1 MLPSFITPDKIP
13 HKPGIY
19 IYKDEKGKVIYVGK
33 AVDLYSRVS
42 SYFSKSWHDVKT
54 TKLVEN
60 IRNIET
66 IIVESEIEA
75 LILEANLIKKFMP
88 LYNIR
93 LTDDKDYL
101 YIVVTDEEY
110 PKIVTARKKDLIK
123 VKKWFGP
130 YPSATTVKQTLK
142 KLRRIF
148 PWCQNPGGG
157 AWGIAR
163 GNKPQSKTT
172 SHEPRATSRRACFYF
187 HIGQCPGACVGTVS
201 KADYDKNI
209 KRFSKFLDGKKQE
222 LLDDLF
228 KEMDSLSRDRKF
240 EEAAKIKKIVEGIN
254 YITSPNKITN
264 YLVNPN
270 FLEDLNNNSL
280 EELQRDL
287 NLPERPARIEAYDI
301 SNFQGKEA
309 TGSMVVLTNGEIDK
323 SQYRRFKIKI
333 TGKPNDF
340 AMHAEMMGRRL
351 KHPEWPLPQ
360 LFLIDGGRGQVSSV
374 KAVIDKHSSLV
385 NSGNSSL
392 RLPEEGRVGT
402 AKSVTRQSQTL
413 EGVHQADENHE
424 RTGIASESASRRTL
438 RNDVGQIPIYGI
450 AKREEWLYPPEGE
463 PIKLPKKSLALRL
476 LQKIRNE
483 SHRFA
488 ITYHK
493 KLRAKAFLPKKA

>member
-1 MLPSFITPDKIP
+1 MLPSFITPDLVP

-19 IYKDEKGKVIYVGK
+19 IYKDDSGKVIYVGK
-33 AVDLYSRVS
+33 AVDLFSRVS
-42 SYFSKSWHDVKT
+42 SYFSKSWHNVKT
-54 TKLVEN
+54 SKLVEN
-60 IRNIET
+60 IRGIET

-101 YIVVTDEEY
+101 YIVVTDEQY
-110 PKIVTARKKDLIK
+110 PKIITARKKDLIK

-148 PWCQNPGGG
+148 PWCSNPKGSLS
-157 AWGIAR
+157 
-163 GNKPQSKTT
+163 NKLGRK
-172 SHEPRATSRRACFYF
+172 ACFYY
-187 HIGQCPGACVGTVS
+187 HIGQCPGACLGTVS
-201 KADYDKNI
+201 KEDYDKSI
-209 KRFSKFLDGKKQE
+209 KRFSKFLDGKKAE
-222 LLDDLF
+222 LLDDLT
-228 KEMDSLSRDRKF
+228 KEMSLLAKDQKY
-240 EEAAKIKKIVEGIN
+240 EEAAGVRKIIEGIN
-254 YITSPNKITN
+254 YITAPNKITN

-287 NLPERPARIEAYDI
+287 NLPELPVRIEAYDI

-351 KHPEWPLPQ
+351 KHSEWPLPQ
-360 LFLIDGGRGQVSSV
+360 LFLIDGGRGQVSTV
-374 KAVIDKHSSLV
+374 KATIDKHSSSLKTHPPLP
-385 NSGNSSL
+385 NPPLKGEGNTESSFSL
-392 RLPEEGRVGT
+392 REKARMRGT
-402 AKSVTRQSQTL
+402 QP
-413 EGVHQADENHE
+413 
-424 RTGIASESASRRTL
+424 
-438 RNDVGQIPIYGI
+438 DVSQIPIYGI

-493 KLRAKAFLPKKA
+493 KLRAKAFLPK

>member
-1 MLPSFITPDKIP
+1 MLPSFITQDLIP

-19 IYKDEKGKVIYVGK
+19 IYKDENGGVIYVGK
-33 AVDLYSRVS
+33 AVDLFSRVS
-42 SYFSKSWHDVKT
+42 SYFSKSWHDIKT

-60 IRNIET
+60 IRDIET

-163 GNKPQSKTT
+163 SNKPQSKTT

-187 HIGQCPGACVGTVS
+187 HIGQCPGACVGTIS

-222 LLDDLF
+222 LLDDLL
-228 KEMDSLSRDRKF
+228 KEMGSLSMDRKF

-270 FLEDLNNNSL
+270 FLEELNNNSL

-287 NLPERPARIEAYDI
+287 NLPELPVRIEAYDI

-351 KHPEWPLPQ
+351 KHDEWPLPQ
-360 LFLIDGGRGQVSSV
+360 LFLIDGGRGQVTSV
-374 KAVIDKHSSLV
+374 KAVIDKH
-385 NSGNSSL
+385 NTSL
-392 RLPEEGRVGT
+392 RQHAVL
-402 AKSVTRQSQTL
+402 KQSQSGDVSTDDSGT
-413 EGVHQADENHE
+413 E
-424 RTGIASESASRRTL
+424 IAASSSTP
-438 RNDVGQIPIYGI
+438 RNGGGGAGSIPIYGI
-450 AKREEWLYPPEGE
+450 AKREEWLYPPEGD